1 MQPCHVQ
8 GHVRINGSIAGARI
22 PFFRR
27 VSSFVRWFSRC
38 VIAAAAHRTDPK
50 RLVSPRGSSST
61 SPGPIFCRKLLHVPE
76 VIAAVVKK
84 FTAASCEFVLLSLL
98 AVSGSPLFRLEF
110 QPAGRS
116 GYPTTFF
123 TLYFT
128 SVTACFRILGVSD
141 RNGGF
146 LGIPRIYGYLF
157 QDSIYREIFPENSER
172 YFDSKSLFHL
182 RSASILS
189 SKFQAYTLTIFV
201 RCLHSVFLDYF
212 RLEKPSLTMIMMN
225 FVSFLVLR
233 PIFSSRS
240 FSFSHLLPVLSYN
253 VR

>member
-1 MQPCHVQ
+1 MREHVPRSAANFCITQPCHVQ

-27 VSSFVRWFSRC
+27 VSSFVRCFSRC
-38 VIAAAAHRTDPK
+38 VIAAAAHRTEPK
-50 RLVSPRGSSST
+50 RLVTPRGSSST
-61 SPGPIFCRKLLHVPE
+61 SPGPIFYRKLLHVPE

-110 QPAGRS
+110 QPTERS

-128 SVTACFRILGVSD
+128 SVTACFRILGVSG

-146 LGIPRIYGYLF
+146 LGIPRI
-157 QDSIYREIFPENSER
+157 
-172 YFDSKSLFHL
+172 
-182 RSASILS
+182 
-189 SKFQAYTLTIFV
+189 
-201 RCLHSVFLDYF
+201 
-212 RLEKPSLTMIMMN
+212 
-225 FVSFLVLR
+225 
-233 PIFSSRS
+233 
-240 FSFSHLLPVLSYN
+240 
-253 VR
+253 